1 VISKALLEHIKAGNT
16 RKFYKSTAWKKKRK
30 QILERDNHECQK
42 CKARGGYSRA
52 TTVHHIK
59 HLTDRPDL
67 ALTDSNLVSLCSA
80 CHNEEHP
87 EKLLKY
93 IAGEQKEYITEERW

>member
-1 VISKALLEHIKAGNT
+1 MISKKLLDSIKAGNV
-16 RKFYKSTAWKKKRK
+16 RKFYKSTAWERKRK
-30 QILERDNHECQK
+30 QVLKRDNWECQK
-42 CKARGGYSRA
+42 CKDEGGYSRA

-87 EKLLKY
+87 EKLKQY
-93 IAGEQKEYITEERW
+93 RAGEKEYITEERW

>member
-1 VISKALLEHIKAGNT
+1 MITKELLESIRAGDT
-16 RKFYKSTAWKKKRK
+16 RKFYKSTVWKRKRK
-30 QILERDNHECQK
+30 QILQRDNYECQK
-42 CKARGGYSRA
+42 CKARGQYSKA

-67 ALTDSNLVSLCSA
+67 ALSGKNLVSLCGS